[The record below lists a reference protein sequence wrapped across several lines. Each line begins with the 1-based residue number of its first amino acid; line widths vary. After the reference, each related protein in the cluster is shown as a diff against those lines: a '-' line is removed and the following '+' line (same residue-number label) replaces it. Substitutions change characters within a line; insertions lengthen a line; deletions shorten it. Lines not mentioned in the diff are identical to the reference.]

1 MNQNDIQ
8 TIVIVGA
15 GQAGASAILE
25 LRANKYEG
33 KIILVGDETHLPYER
48 PPLSK
53 DEILK
58 PEDTKIEILSE
69 QKLVD
74 LGVEHIRGNAVVK
87 INSDAKTIELKNGE
101 TVAFDKLL
109 LATGGAARRLPN
121 FDALGK
127 HVYTLRNLED
137 SQALVPV
144 LQAGRRIV
152 LIGGGVIGLELAS
165 SARAK
170 ECQVT
175 VVEMGAMVMGRSSP
189 RILSEFLL
197 AQQRLAGVDVRLETK
212 IADCRLEQNQQGE
225 EVVITLEGGEELRAD
240 AVIYGI
246 GIIPNAQLALDAGLE
261 VDFAIKVNDNCQS
274 SHPDI
279 YAAGDVATQL
289 RDCGSH
295 RRVETWENANLQAGI
310 FARHVMGVEHP
321 TPNPAWFWTDQLNI
335 NYQFVGDMAAAEWIV
350 RGEMNPEQ
358 GDASSFVLFGVTDG
372 VIVGG
377 ITVNAAKEMR
387 HLKKL
392 ISKQAPFE
400 ADKYLDLSQDL
411 RKLVK

>member
-1 MNQNDIQ
+1 MSQNAIE

-53 DEILK
+53 DVILK
-58 PEDTKIEILSE
+58 PEETKIEILSE
-69 QKLVD
+69 QKLAD
-74 LGVEHIRGNAVVK
+74 LGVETIRGNGVVK
-87 INSDAKTIELKNGE
+87 INAEAKTVELQNGDL
-101 TVAFDKLL
+101 VAYDKLL

-144 LQAGRRIV
+144 LQPGRRLI

-165 SARAK
+165 SARYK
-170 ECQVT
+170 DCQVT
-175 VVEMGAMVMGRSSP
+175 VIEMGPMVMGRCSP

-197 AQQRLAGVDVRLETK
+197 EQHRQNGVDVRLETK
-212 IADCRLEQNQQGE
+212 IADCKLDGE
-225 EVVITLEGGEELRAD
+225 EVVVTLEGGEELRAD
-240 AVIYGI
+240 AVVYGI
-246 GIIPNAQLALDAGLE
+246 GIVPNAQLAVDAGLD
-261 VDFAIKVNDNCQS
+261 VDVAIQVNENCQTS
-274 SHPDI
+274 NADI

-289 RDCGSH
+289 REDGQH

-310 FARHVMGVEHP
+310 FARHVMGVQHP
-321 TPNPAWFWTDQLNI
+321 KANPAWFWTDQLNI
-335 NYQFVGDMAAAEWIV
+335 NFQFVGDMAAAEWHI
-350 RGEMNPEQ
+350 RGEM
-358 GDASSFVLFGVTDG
+358 DAAKGAENSFVMYGVTDG
-372 VIVGG
+372 QIVAG

-387 HLKKL
+387 HLKKM
-392 ISKQAPFE
+392 ISKNTAFE
-400 ADKYLDLSQDL
+400 AEKHLDLSLDL
-411 RKLVK
+411 RKVA

>member
-1 MNQNDIQ
+1 MSQNGIE

-53 DEILK
+53 DVILK
-58 PEDTKIEILSE
+58 PEETKIEILSE
-69 QKLVD
+69 EKLAE
-74 LGVEHIRGNAVVK
+74 LGVEHIRGNGVVK
-87 INSDAKTIELKNGE
+87 IHSDAKTVELKNGE
-101 TVAFDKLL
+101 IVAFDKLL

-165 SARAK
+165 SARSK
-170 ECQVT
+170 DCIVT
-175 VVEMGAMVMGRSSP
+175 VIEMGPMVMGRSSP
-189 RILSEFLL
+189 RVLSEFLL
-197 AQQRLAGVDVRLETK
+197 AQQRLAGVDVRLSTS
-212 IADCRLEQNQQGE
+212 ISDCKLDGE

-246 GIIPNAQLALDAGLE
+246 GIVPNAQLAVDAGLD
-261 VDFAIKVNDNCQS
+261 VDFAIKVNDNCQT

-289 RDCGSH
+289 RDCGNH

-335 NYQFVGDMAAAEWIV
+335 NYQFVGDMAASEWIA
-350 RGEMNPEQ
+350 RGEVNPEL
-358 GDASSFVLFGVTDG
+358 AAESSFVLFGVTDG

-392 ISKQAPFE
+392 ISKNAAFE

>member
-1 MNQNDIQ
+1 MSNVEI
-8 TIVIVGA
+8 IVIVGA

-33 KIILVGDETHLPYER
+33 KIILIGDETHLPYER

-53 DEILK
+53 DVILK

-69 QKLVD
+69 EKLAD
-74 LGVEHIRGNAVVK
+74 LGVITIRGNGVVK
-87 INSDAKTIELKNGE
+87 INSDAKAVELQNGDV
-101 TVAFDKLL
+101 VAYDKLL

-127 HVYTLRNLED
+127 NVYTLRNLED

-144 LQAGRRIV
+144 LQAGRRII

-165 SARAK
+165 SARMK
-170 ECQVT
+170 DCEVT
-175 VVEMGAMVMGRSSP
+175 VIEMGAIVMGRSSP

-197 AQQRLAGVDVRLETK
+197 EQQKLAGVDVRLETS
-212 IADCRLEQNQQGE
+212 IADCSLEGE
-225 EVVITLEGGEELRAD
+225 EVIITLANGDVLRAD
-240 AVIYGI
+240 AVVYGI
-246 GIIPNAQLALDAGLE
+246 GIVPNAQLATDAGLD
-261 VDFAIKVNDNCQS
+261 VNVAIIVNENCQTS
-274 SHPDI
+274 NADS

-289 RDCGSH
+289 RDCGNH

-321 TPNPAWFWTDQLNI
+321 TVNPAWFWTDQLNI
-335 NYQFVGDMAAAEWIV
+335 NYQFVGDMTASEWVV
-350 RGEMNPEQ
+350 RGEINAEQ
-358 GDASSFVLFGVTDG
+358 RGKSSFILFGVTDG

-377 ITVNAAKEMR
+377 ITVNAAKDMR
-387 HLKKL
+387 FLKKL
-392 ISKQAPFE
+392 ISKNTSFE
-400 ADKYLDLSQDL
+400 VNKYLDLAQDL

>member
-1 MNQNDIQ
+1 MSQNEIE

-53 DEILK
+53 DVILK
-58 PEDTKIEILSE
+58 PEETKIEILSE
-69 QKLVD
+69 QKLLD
-74 LGVEHIRGNAVVK
+74 LGVEHIADNGVVK
-87 INSDAKTIELKNGE
+87 INAEAKTIELKNGE
-101 TVAFDKLL
+101 TLAFDKLL

-165 SARAK
+165 SARFK
-170 ECQVT
+170 DCQVT
-175 VVEMGAMVMGRSSP
+175 VIEMGPMVMGRSSP

-197 AQQRLAGVDVRLETK
+197 EQQRLAGVDVRLSTS
-212 IADCRLEQNQQGE
+212 IADCKLEGE
-225 EVVITLEGGEELRAD
+225 EIVITLADGEELRAD
-240 AVIYGI
+240 AVVYGI
-246 GIIPNAQLALDAGLE
+246 GIVPNAQLAADAGLA
-261 VDFAIKVNDNCQS
+261 VDVAIQVNENCQT
-274 SHPDI
+274 SHADI

-289 RDCGSH
+289 RDCGHH

-321 TPNPAWFWTDQLNI
+321 VVNPAWFWTDQLNI
-335 NYQFVGDMAAAEWIV
+335 NYQFVGDMAATEWLV
-350 RGEMNPEQ
+350 RGAIDATQ
-358 GDASSFVLFGVTDG
+358 GAESSFVLFGVTDG

-392 ISKQAPFE
+392 ISKNSLFE
-400 ADKYLDLSQDL
+400 ADKYLDLTQDL

>member
-1 MNQNDIQ
+1 MSQNAIE

-53 DEILK
+53 DVILK
-58 PEDTKIEILSE
+58 PEETKIEILSE
-69 QKLVD
+69 QKLAD
-74 LGVEHIRGNAVVK
+74 LGVETIRGNGVVK
-87 INSDAKTIELKNGE
+87 INAEAKTVELQNGDL
-101 TVAFDKLL
+101 VAYDKLL

-144 LQAGRRIV
+144 LQPGRRLI

-165 SARAK
+165 SARYK
-170 ECQVT
+170 DCQVT
-175 VVEMGAMVMGRSSP
+175 VIEMGPMVMGRCSP

-197 AQQRLAGVDVRLETK
+197 EQHRQNGVDVRLETK
-212 IADCRLEQNQQGE
+212 IADCKLDGE
-225 EVVITLEGGEELRAD
+225 EVVVTLDGGEELRAD
-240 AVIYGI
+240 AVVYGI
-246 GIIPNAQLALDAGLE
+246 GIVPNAQLAVDAGLD
-261 VDFAIKVNDNCQS
+261 VDVAIQVNENCQTS
-274 SHPDI
+274 NADI

-289 RDCGSH
+289 REDGQH

-321 TPNPAWFWTDQLNI
+321 KANPAWFWTDQLNI
-335 NYQFVGDMAAAEWIV
+335 NFQFVGDMAAAEWHI
-350 RGEMNPEQ
+350 RGEM
-358 GDASSFVLFGVTDG
+358 DAAKGADNSFVMYGVTDG
-372 VIVGG
+372 QIVAG

-387 HLKKL
+387 HLKKM
-392 ISKQAPFE
+392 ISKNTAFE
-400 ADKYLDLSQDL
+400 AEKHLDLSLDL
-411 RKLVK
+411 RKVA

>member
-53 DEILK
+53 DVILK

-87 INSDAKTIELKNGE
+87 INSDVKTIELKNGE

-212 IADCRLEQNQQGE
+212 IADCHLEQNQQGE

-246 GIIPNAQLALDAGLE
+246 GIIPNAQLAVDAGLE
-261 VDFAIKVNDNCQS
+261 VDFAIKVNNNCQS

-289 RDCGSH
+289 RDCGNH

-321 TPNPAWFWTDQLNI
+321 PLNPAWFWTDQLNI

-392 ISKQAPFE
+392 ISKQTPFE

>member
-1 MNQNDIQ
+1 MSNIE

-25 LRANKYEG
+25 LRGNKYEG
-33 KIILVGDETHLPYER
+33 NIILIGDELHLPYER

-53 DEILK
+53 DVILK
-58 PEDTKIEILSE
+58 PEETKVEILSE
-69 QKLVD
+69 EKLTT
-74 LGVEHIRGNAVVK
+74 LGVAHIRGNGVVK
-87 INSDAKTIELKNGE
+87 INPEAKTVELQKGNV
-101 TVAFDKLL
+101 VAYDKLL

-137 SQALVPV
+137 SKALVPV
-144 LQAGRRIV
+144 LQAGQRIV

-165 SARAK
+165 SARFK
-170 ECQVT
+170 DCQVT
-175 VVEMGAMVMGRSSP
+175 VIEMGPMVMGRSSP
-189 RILSEFLL
+189 QILSEFLL
-197 AQQRLAGVDVRLETK
+197 AQQRLAGVDVRLNSSINHCHLDGET
-212 IADCRLEQNQQGE
+212 
-225 EVVITLEGGEELRAD
+225 VVITLATGEELHAD

-246 GIIPNAQLALDAGLE
+246 GIVPNAQLALDAGLAVE
-261 VDFAIKVNDNCQS
+261 GAIQVNQNCQT

-289 RDCGSH
+289 RDDGH
-295 RRVETWENANLQAGI
+295 YRRVETWENANLQAGI

-321 TPNPAWFWTDQLNI
+321 KPNPAWFWTDQLDI
-335 NYQFVGDMAAAEWIV
+335 NYQFLGDMQAVEWHV
-350 RGEMNPEQ
+350 RGEMDVTL
-358 GDASSFVLFGVTDG
+358 GSACSCVLFGVTNG
-372 VIVGG
+372 IIVGG

-392 ISKQAPFE
+392 IAKNAAFDAE
-400 ADKYLDLSQDL
+400 KYLDQGLDL
-411 RKLVK
+411 RKIA

>member
-1 MNQNDIQ
+1 MSQNETK

-53 DEILK
+53 DVILK
-58 PEDTKIEILSE
+58 PDETKIEILSE
-69 QKLVD
+69 QKLAD
-74 LGVEHIRGNAVVK
+74 LGVEHIRGNGVVK
-87 INSDAKTIELKNGE
+87 INAEAKTAELKHGE
-101 TVAFDKLL
+101 SIAFDKLL

-121 FDALGK
+121 FDGLGK

-165 SARAK
+165 SARFK
-170 ECQVT
+170 DCQVT
-175 VVEMGAMVMGRSSP
+175 VIEMGSMVMGRSSP

-212 IADCRLEQNQQGE
+212 ISNCQLEGE

-246 GIIPNAQLALDAGLE
+246 GIIPNAQLAIDAGLD
-261 VDFAIKVNDNCQS
+261 VNFAIQVNENCQT

-289 RDCGSH
+289 RGNGQYG
-295 RRVETWENANLQAGI
+295 RVETWENANLQAGI
-310 FARHVMGVEHP
+310 FARHVMRVEHP

-335 NYQFVGDMAAAEWIV
+335 NYQFVGDMAAAEWHI
-350 RGEMNPEQ
+350 RGEMNAEL
-358 GDASSFVLFGVTDG
+358 AAESSFILFGVTDG

-387 HLKKL
+387 LLKKL
-392 ISKQAPFE
+392 ISKQANFE
-400 ADKYLDLSQDL
+400 ADKHLDMSQEL
-411 RKLVK
+411 RKLMK

>member
-1 MNQNDIQ
+1 MSNIE
-8 TIVIVGA
+8 TVVIVGA

-33 KIILVGDETHLPYER
+33 KIILIGDETHLPYER

-53 DEILK
+53 DVILK
-58 PEDTKIEILSE
+58 PSETKIEILSE
-69 QKLVD
+69 EKLAD
-74 LGVEHIRGNAVVK
+74 LGVEVIRGNGVVQ
-87 INSDAKTIELKNGE
+87 INSEAKTIELAKGDV
-101 TVAFDKLL
+101 VAFDKLL

-144 LQAGRRIV
+144 LQPGQRIV

-165 SARAK
+165 SARYK
-170 ECQVT
+170 ECDVT
-175 VVEMGAMVMGRSSP
+175 VIEMGPMVMGRSSP

-197 AQQRLAGVDVRLETK
+197 AQQQLAGVDVRLSTS
-212 IADCRLEQNQQGE
+212 ITDCKLDGE
-225 EVVITLEGGEELRAD
+225 EVVVTLGSGEELRAD
-240 AVIYGI
+240 AVVYGI
-246 GIIPNAQLALDAGLE
+246 GIVPNAQLAVEAGLD
-261 VDFAIKVNDNCQS
+261 VDFAIKVNENCQTS
-274 SHPDI
+274 NADI

-289 RDCGSH
+289 REDGEF

-321 TPNPAWFWTDQLNI
+321 TPNPAWFWTDQLSI
-335 NYQFVGDMAAAEWIV
+335 NYQFVGDMAAAEWLV
-350 RGEMNPEQ
+350 RGEINSELRTE
-358 GDASSFVLFGVTDG
+358 SSFVLFGVTDG

-392 ISKQAPFE
+392 ISKNAAFE

>member
-1 MNQNDIQ
+1 MSNVNN
-8 TIVIVGA
+8 IVIVGA

-25 LRANKYEG
+25 LRGNKYEG
-33 KIILVGDETHLPYER
+33 KITLIGDEAHLPYER

-53 DEILK
+53 DVILK
-58 PEDTKIEILSE
+58 PEETKIEILSE
-69 QKLVD
+69 DKLAD
-74 LGVEHIRGNAVVK
+74 LGVETIRGNGVAK
-87 INSDAKTIELKNGE
+87 INAEAKTVELLNGDV
-101 TVAFDKLL
+101 VAYDKLL

-144 LQAGRRIV
+144 LQAGQRII

-165 SARAK
+165 SARFK
-170 ECQVT
+170 NCEVT
-175 VVEMGAMVMGRSSP
+175 VIEMGPMVMGRSSP

-197 AQQRLAGVDVRLETK
+197 EQQKLAGVDVRLSTS
-212 IADCRLEQNQQGE
+212 IADCKLDGE
-225 EVVITLEGGEELRAD
+225 EIVVTLGDGEELRAD
-240 AVIYGI
+240 AVVYGI
-246 GIIPNAQLALDAGLE
+246 GIVPNAQLAVEAGLDAD
-261 VDFAIKVNDNCQS
+261 VAIKVNENCQTS
-274 SHPDI
+274 NADI

-289 RDCGSH
+289 RADGEF
-295 RRVETWENANLQAGI
+295 RRVETWENANLQAGV
-310 FARHVMGVEHP
+310 FARHVMNVEHP
-321 TPNPAWFWTDQLNI
+321 VANPAWFWTDQLSI
-335 NYQFVGDMAAAEWIV
+335 NYQFVGDMAAAEWLV
-350 RGEMNPEQ
+350 RGEINPELRQ
-358 GDASSFVLFGVTDG
+358 ESSFVLFGVTDG

-392 ISKQAPFE
+392 ISKQAAFE
-400 ADKYLDLSQDL
+400 ADKYLDVSQDL

>member
-1 MNQNDIQ
+1 MSNIK
-8 TIVIVGA
+8 TVVIVGA

-33 KIILVGDETHLPYER
+33 KIILIGDEVHLPYER

-53 DEILK
+53 DVILK
-58 PEDTKIEILSE
+58 PEETKIEILSE
-69 QKLVD
+69 EKLAE
-74 LGVEHIRGNAVVK
+74 LGVQTIRGFAVQK
-87 INSDAKTIELKNGE
+87 IDADAHQVQLSDG
-101 TVAFDKLL
+101 TVIAYDKLL
-109 LATGGAARRLPN
+109 LATGGAARRLAN

-144 LQAGRRIV
+144 LQSGRRII

-165 SARAK
+165 SARFK
-170 ECQVT
+170 DCQVT
-175 VVEMGAMVMGRSSP
+175 VIEQGAMVMGRSSP

-212 IADCRLEQNQQGE
+212 IADCKLDGE
-225 EVVITLEGGEELRAD
+225 EVVVTLEGGEELRAD
-240 AVIYGI
+240 AVVYGI
-246 GIIPNAQLALDAGLE
+246 GIVPNAQLAVNAGLD
-261 VDFAIKVNDNCQS
+261 VDFAIKVNENCQTS
-274 SHPDI
+274 NPDI

-289 RDCGSH
+289 RDCGNH
-295 RRVETWENANLQAGI
+295 LRVETWENANLQAGI
-310 FARHVMGVEHP
+310 FARHIMNVEHP
-321 TPNPAWFWTDQLNI
+321 TPNPAWFWTDQLSI
-335 NYQFVGDMAAAEWIV
+335 NYQFVGSMAASEWLV
-350 RGEMNPEQ
+350 RGEINPEK
-358 GDASSFVLFGVTDG
+358 GAESSFVLFGITDG
-372 VIVGG
+372 IIVGG
-377 ITVNAAKEMR
+377 ITVNAAKDMR

-392 ISKQAPFE
+392 ISKNAAFD

>member
-1 MNQNDIQ
+1 MSNIE
-8 TIVIVGA
+8 TVVIVGA

-53 DEILK
+53 DVILN
-58 PEDTKIEILSE
+58 PTETKIEILSE
-69 QKLVD
+69 QKLAD
-74 LGVEHIRGNAVVK
+74 LGVEVIRGNGVVK
-87 INSDAKTIELKNGE
+87 INSEAKTIDLQNGDS
-101 TVAFDKLL
+101 VAFDKLL

-165 SARAK
+165 SARYK
-170 ECQVT
+170 ECNVT
-175 VVEMGAMVMGRSSP
+175 VIEQGPMVMGRSSP
-189 RILSEFLL
+189 RVLSEFLL

-212 IADCRLEQNQQGE
+212 VADCKLDGE

-240 AVIYGI
+240 AVVYGI
-246 GIIPNAQLALDAGLE
+246 GIVPNAQLAVEAGLD
-261 VDFAIKVNDNCQS
+261 VDFAIKINENCQTS
-274 SHPDI
+274 NADI

-289 RDCGSH
+289 RADGEF
-295 RRVETWENANLQAGI
+295 RRVETWENANIQAGV
-310 FARHVMGVEHP
+310 FARHVMNVEHP
-321 TPNPAWFWTDQLNI
+321 VENPAWFWTDQLNI
-335 NYQFVGDMAAAEWIV
+335 NYQFVGDMAAAEWLV
-350 RGEMNPEQ
+350 RGEINPELRQ
-358 GDASSFVLFGVTDG
+358 ESSFVLFGVTDG

-392 ISKQAPFE
+392 ISKQAAFE
-400 ADKYLDLSQDL
+400 ADKYLDISQDL

>member
-1 MNQNDIQ
+1 MSNIE
-8 TIVIVGA
+8 TVVIVGA

-53 DEILK
+53 DVILN
-58 PEDTKIEILSE
+58 PAETKIEILSE
-69 QKLVD
+69 QKLAD
-74 LGVEHIRGNAVVK
+74 LGVEVIRGNGVVK
-87 INSDAKTIELKNGE
+87 INSEAKIIDLQNGDS
-101 TVAFDKLL
+101 VAFDKLL

-165 SARAK
+165 SARYK
-170 ECQVT
+170 ECNVT
-175 VVEMGAMVMGRSSP
+175 VIEQGPMVMGRSSP
-189 RILSEFLL
+189 RVLSEFLL

-212 IADCRLEQNQQGE
+212 IADCKLDGE

-240 AVIYGI
+240 AVVYGI
-246 GIIPNAQLALDAGLE
+246 GIVPNAQLAVEAGLD
-261 VDFAIKVNDNCQS
+261 VDFAIKINENCQTS
-274 SHPDI
+274 NADI

-289 RDCGSH
+289 RADGEF
-295 RRVETWENANLQAGI
+295 RRVETWENANLQAGV
-310 FARHVMGVEHP
+310 FARHVMNVEHP
-321 TPNPAWFWTDQLNI
+321 VENPAWFWTDQLNI
-335 NYQFVGDMAAAEWIV
+335 NYQFVGDMAAAEWLV
-350 RGEMNPEQ
+350 RGEINPELRQ
-358 GDASSFVLFGVTDG
+358 ESSFVLFGVTDG

-392 ISKQAPFE
+392 ISKQAAFE
-400 ADKYLDLSQDL
+400 ADKYLDISQDL

>member
-1 MNQNDIQ
+1 MSQNGIE

-53 DEILK
+53 DVILK

-69 QKLVD
+69 EKLAD
-74 LGVEHIRGNAVVK
+74 LGVEHIRGNGVISLDAA
-87 INSDAKTIELKNGE
+87 AKTVQLKNGE
-101 TVAFDKLL
+101 SIAFDKLL

-165 SARAK
+165 SARSK
-170 ECQVT
+170 DCEVT
-175 VVEMGAMVMGRSSP
+175 VIEMGPMVMGRSSP
-189 RILSEFLL
+189 RVLSEFLL
-197 AQQRLAGVDVRLETK
+197 AQQRLAGVDVRLSTA
-212 IADCRLEQNQQGE
+212 IADCKLDGE

-246 GIIPNAQLALDAGLE
+246 GIVPNAQLAAEAGLD
-261 VDFAIKVNDNCQS
+261 VDLAIKVNENCQT

-289 RDCGSH
+289 RDCGNH

-310 FARHVMGVEHP
+310 FARHVMDVEHP

-335 NYQFVGDMAAAEWIV
+335 NYQFVGDMAAEEWIA
-350 RGEMNPEQ
+350 RGEVNPEL
-358 GDASSFVLFGVTDG
+358 AAESSFVLFGVTDG

-392 ISKQAPFE
+392 ISKNATFE

>member
-1 MNQNDIQ
+1 MSQNGIE

-53 DEILK
+53 DVILK
-58 PEDTKIEILSE
+58 PEETKIEILSE
-69 QKLVD
+69 EKLAE
-74 LGVEHIRGNAVVK
+74 LGVEHIRGNGVVK
-87 INSDAKTIELKNGE
+87 IHSDAKTVELKNGE
-101 TVAFDKLL
+101 IVAFDKLL

-165 SARAK
+165 SARSK
-170 ECQVT
+170 DCIVT
-175 VVEMGAMVMGRSSP
+175 VIEMGPMVMGRSSP
-189 RILSEFLL
+189 RVLSEFLL
-197 AQQRLAGVDVRLETK
+197 AQQRLAGVDVRLSTS
-212 IADCRLEQNQQGE
+212 IADCKLDGE

-246 GIIPNAQLALDAGLE
+246 GIVPNAQLAVDAGLD
-261 VDFAIKVNDNCQS
+261 VDFAIKVNNNCQT

-289 RDCGSH
+289 RDCGNH

-310 FARHVMGVEHP
+310 FARHVMDVEHP

-335 NYQFVGDMAAAEWIV
+335 NYQFVGDMAASEWIA
-350 RGEMNPEQ
+350 RGEVNPEL
-358 GDASSFVLFGVTDG
+358 AAESSFVLFGVTDG

-392 ISKQAPFE
+392 ISKNAAFE

>member
-1 MNQNDIQ
+1 MSQ
-8 TIVIVGA
+8 TNIESIVIVGA

-53 DEILK
+53 DVILN
-58 PEDTKIEILSE
+58 PAETKIEILSE
-69 QKLVD
+69 EKLAD
-74 LGVEHIRGNAVVK
+74 LGVEVIRGNGVVK
-87 INSDAKTIELKNGE
+87 INSEAKTVDLQNGDS
-101 TVAFDKLL
+101 VAFDKLL

-121 FDALGK
+121 FDVLGK

-165 SARAK
+165 SARYK
-170 ECQVT
+170 ECNVT
-175 VVEMGAMVMGRSSP
+175 VIEQGPMVMGRSSP
-189 RILSEFLL
+189 RVLSEFLL
-197 AQQRLAGVDVRLETK
+197 AQQRLAGVDVRLDTK
-212 IADCRLEQNQQGE
+212 VADCKLDGE

-240 AVIYGI
+240 AVVYGI
-246 GIIPNAQLALDAGLE
+246 GIVPNAQLAIEAGLD
-261 VDFAIKVNDNCQS
+261 VDFAIKVNENCQTS
-274 SHPDI
+274 NADI

-289 RDCGSH
+289 RADGEF
-295 RRVETWENANLQAGI
+295 RRVETWENANLQAGV
-310 FARHVMGVEHP
+310 FARHVMNVEHP
-321 TPNPAWFWTDQLNI
+321 VANPAWFWTDQLSI
-335 NYQFVGDMAAAEWIV
+335 NYQFVGDMAAAEWLV
-350 RGEMNPEQ
+350 RGEINPELRQ
-358 GDASSFVLFGVTDG
+358 ESSFVLFGVTDG

-392 ISKQAPFE
+392 ISKQAAFE
-400 ADKYLDLSQDL
+400 ADKYLDVSQDL

>member
-1 MNQNDIQ
+1 MSNIE
-8 TIVIVGA
+8 TVVIVGA

-53 DEILK
+53 DVILN
-58 PEDTKIEILSE
+58 PAETKIEILSE
-69 QKLVD
+69 QKLAD
-74 LGVEHIRGNAVVK
+74 LGVEVIRGNGVVK
-87 INSDAKTIELKNGE
+87 INSETKTIDLQNGDS
-101 TVAFDKLL
+101 VAFDKLL

-165 SARAK
+165 SARYK
-170 ECQVT
+170 ECNVT
-175 VVEMGAMVMGRSSP
+175 VIEQGPMVMGRSSP
-189 RILSEFLL
+189 RVLSEFLL

-212 IADCRLEQNQQGE
+212 VADCKLDGE

-240 AVIYGI
+240 AVVYGI
-246 GIIPNAQLALDAGLE
+246 GIVPNAQLAVEAGLD
-261 VDFAIKVNDNCQS
+261 VDFAIKINENCQTS
-274 SHPDI
+274 NADI

-289 RDCGSH
+289 RADGEF
-295 RRVETWENANLQAGI
+295 RRVETWENANIQAGV
-310 FARHVMGVEHP
+310 FARHVMNVEHP
-321 TPNPAWFWTDQLNI
+321 VENPAWFWTDQLNI
-335 NYQFVGDMAAAEWIV
+335 NYQFVGDMAAAEWLV
-350 RGEMNPEQ
+350 RGEINPELRQ
-358 GDASSFVLFGVTDG
+358 ESSFVLFGVTDG

-392 ISKQAPFE
+392 ISKQAAFE
-400 ADKYLDLSQDL
+400 ADKYLDISQDL

>member
-1 MNQNDIQ
+1 MSQNGIE

-53 DEILK
+53 DVILK
-58 PEDTKIEILSE
+58 PEETKIEILSE
-69 QKLVD
+69 EKLAE
-74 LGVEHIRGNAVVK
+74 LGVEHIRGNGAVK
-87 INSDAKTIELKNGE
+87 IHSDAKTVELKNGE
-101 TVAFDKLL
+101 IVSFDKLL

-165 SARAK
+165 SARSK
-170 ECQVT
+170 DCIVT
-175 VVEMGAMVMGRSSP
+175 VIEMGPMVMGRSSP
-189 RILSEFLL
+189 RVLSEFLL
-197 AQQRLAGVDVRLETK
+197 AQQRLAGVDVRLSTS
-212 IADCRLEQNQQGE
+212 IADCKLDGE

-246 GIIPNAQLALDAGLE
+246 GIVPNAQLAVDAGLD
-261 VDFAIKVNDNCQS
+261 VDFAIKVNDNCQT
-274 SHPDI
+274 SHSDI

-289 RDCGSH
+289 RDCGNH

-335 NYQFVGDMAAAEWIV
+335 NYQFVGDMAASEWIV
-350 RGEMNPEQ
+350 RGEIKPEL
-358 GDASSFVLFGVTDG
+358 AAESSFVLFGVTDG

-392 ISKQAPFE
+392 ISKNAAFE